1 MKLRLTQYD
10 DLDAVLEIIEQAKQY
25 FKVNQIPQWQNGV
38 PSKKTIE
45 EDIVSGN
52 GYVLVEEDEIIGICA
67 LFFEDDPAYKTIQEG
82 RWLNDYEYVV
92 IHRMAIKQNHKGHGY
107 GSNMIEQIEQL
118 AKEKGIFNLRIDTH
132 KDNYSM
138 QRLIA
143 KNKFTYCGI
152 VTINDNGEM
161 AERLAYQKEL

>member
-45 EDIVSGN
+45 EDIASGN

-67 LFFEDDPAYKTIQEG
+67 LFFEDDPTYKTIQEG

-92 IHRMAIKQNHKGHGY
+92 IHRMAVKQNYKGHGY

-132 KDNYSM
+132 KDNHSM